1 MTAQMIV
8 RVDPELKNHVQRLAK
23 AEGRTV
29 SDVVR
34 GLMEDYVRDRDIAL
48 YIDDLWGRI
57 GEKLTVQGAG
67 PDDIRKAIEDVRSRK
82 R

>member
-23 AEGRTV
+23 AEGKTV

-34 GLMEDYVRDRDIAL
+34 GLMADYVRDRDIAL

-57 GEKLTVQGAG
+57 GDQLTSQGGG
-67 PDDIRKAIEDVRSRK
+67 PGDIRKAIKDVRSRK

>member
-1 MTAQMIV
+1 MIV
-8 RVDPELKNHVQRLAK
+8 RVDPELKNQVQRLAK

-57 GEKLTVQGAG
+57 ADQLTAQGAS
-67 PDDIRKAIEDVRSRK
+67 PNDIRKAIKDVRSRK

>member
-57 GEKLTVQGAG
+57 GEELTAQGAG
-67 PDDIRKAIEDVRSRK
+67 PGDIRKAIEDVRSRK